1 MAKIFLRGAVAQK
14 CNSADN
20 QGMSERAE
28 QIKLADNIRRRPA
41 AVPQASIARAV
52 RVAQSAGPEWRVA
65 IDGNVIH
72 IFQGPAPIAIPES
85 EFARGLGIVP

>member
-1 MAKIFLRGAVAQK
+1 
-14 CNSADN
+14 
-20 QGMSERAE
+20 MSERAE
-28 QIKLADNIRRRPA
+28 QIKLADNVRRRRPV

-72 IFQGPAPIAIPES
+72 IFQGPAPIAIAES